1 MDSGKQPTVKIT
13 SLAPFAT
20 IQEVCGLQLFPSP
33 YPSGVVELSLFG
45 FANSYF
51 VLGDYK
57 KVIIIVYRYP
67 VYGCLS
73 STRGCAPRACLVSIK
88 PEEDVTILELESHVL

>member
-1 MDSGKQPTVKIT
+1 MDSGKQLTVMIT

-33 YPSGVVELSLFG
+33 YPSGVVKLCLFG

-57 KVIIIVYRYP
+57 KVIIIVYHYC
-67 VYGCLS
+67 VFG
-73 STRGCAPRACLVSIK
+73 
-88 PEEDVTILELESHVL
+88 